1 MEKAFQDKKIAEMA
15 KEIEKI
21 KSERE
26 RKVEELNNLLKSQN
40 QSQRDIIAK
49 IRTENESIVKK

>member
-1 MEKAFQDKKIAEMA
+1 MA

-26 RKVEELNNLLKSQN
+26 KKVEELNTALKSQN
-40 QSQRDIIAK
+40 QSQRDVIAK